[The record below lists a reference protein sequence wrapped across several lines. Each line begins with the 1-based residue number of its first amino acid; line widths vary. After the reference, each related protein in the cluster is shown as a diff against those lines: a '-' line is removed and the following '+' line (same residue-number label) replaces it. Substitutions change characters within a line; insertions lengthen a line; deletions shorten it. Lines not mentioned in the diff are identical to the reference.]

1 MYETSDMRSDV
12 QELTWALVD
21 EHATEG
27 QIRHLEELLL
37 EDREARRVYVMC
49 MQLHADLHF
58 MFGAKKPALP
68 PALEEAIKARK
79 KPAPPLPNVGF
90 PPTAANAHH
99 SNGVA

>member
-58 MFGAKKPALP
+58 MFGAEAGMP